1 MRKAML
7 AALLSGLWAVQP
19 MLAQQPKDTPKTV
32 ATQKEP
38 NVVVEFFRS
47 LDWYIWVLLI
57 LLFALIGVFFWVRN
71 RSTED

>member
-7 AALLSGLWAVQP
+7 AAVLSALWAVHP
-19 MLAQQPKDTPKTV
+19 VLAQAKDTPKTV

-38 NVVVEFFRS
+38 NVVFEFFRS
-47 LDWYIWVLLI
+47 LEWYIWVLVV

-71 RSTED
+71 RSTEE